1 MRRDM
6 RKVILA
12 SSSPR
17 RRELL
22 ATLAL
27 PYEISTA
34 PVEETLLE
42 SESPKDAVRRLA
54 LAKAK
59 AIRTADS
66 QDVILAADTI
76 VVFKG
81 KILGKPRDESEAKE
95 MLLALRGDWHLVF
108 TGVAVLAP
116 PSLELLAVECTQV
129 LMRDYSLEEIEA
141 YVSSGKAMDKAGAY
155 GVQDEG
161 FRPVAEIKGCY
172 TNVMGLPLCL
182 TVELLGKVGFDFEA
196 SPVQICERA
205 TPPEFKGS
213 HTLRPLPGC

>member
-1 MRRDM
+1 M

-17 RRELL
+17 RRELM
-22 ATLAL
+22 ANLAL
-27 PYEISTA
+27 PYEISFA
-34 PVEETLLE
+34 SVEETPLGN
-42 SESPKDAVRRLA
+42 ESPKDVVQRLA

-59 AIRTADS
+59 AVQS
-66 QDVILAADTI
+66 FNPQDVILAADTI

-81 KILGKPRDESEAKE
+81 KILGKPKDEAEAKE
-95 MLLALRGDWHLVF
+95 MLLALRGNWHLVF

-116 PSLELLAVECTQV
+116 PSLELLAVECTKV
-129 LMRDYSLEEIEA
+129 LMRDYPLEEIEA

-161 FRPVAEIKGCY
+161 FRPVARIRGCY

-182 TVELLGKVGFDFEA
+182 TAELLGKVGFNFEA
-196 SPVQICERA
+196 SPIEICKRA
-205 TPPEFKGS
+205 TPPEFRGS
-213 HTLRPLPGC
+213 HALRPLQGC

>member
-1 MRRDM
+1 M

-34 PVEETLLE
+34 PVEETPLE
-42 SESPKDAVRRLA
+42 NESPKDLVQRLA

-59 AIRTADS
+59 AIRTTNS
-66 QDVILAADTI
+66 QDIILAADTI
-76 VVFKG
+76 VVFKD
-81 KILGKPRDESEAKE
+81 KILGKPKDEAEAKE
-95 MLLALRGDWHLVF
+95 MLLALRGNWHVVF
-108 TGVAVLAP
+108 TGIAVLAP

-141 YVSSGKAMDKAGAY
+141 YVNSGRAMDKAGAY

-161 FRPVAEIKGCY
+161 FRPVAKIRGCY

-182 TVELLGKVGFDFEA
+182 TAELLGKVGFNFEA
-196 SPVQICERA
+196 SPVQICEMA
-205 TPPEFKGS
+205 TPPEFRGS
-213 HTLRPLPGC
+213 HASRPLQGC

>member
-1 MRRDM
+1 MP
-6 RKVILA
+6 KVILA

-34 PVEETLLE
+34 PVEETPLE
-42 SESPKDAVRRLA
+42 NESPKDLVQRLA

-59 AIRTADS
+59 AIRTTNS
-66 QDVILAADTI
+66 QDIILAADTI
-76 VVFKG
+76 VVFKD
-81 KILGKPRDESEAKE
+81 KILGKPKDEAEAKE
-95 MLLALRGDWHLVF
+95 MLLALRGNWHVVF
-108 TGVAVLAP
+108 TGIAVLAP

-141 YVSSGKAMDKAGAY
+141 YVNSGRAMDKAGAY

-182 TVELLGKVGFDFEA
+182 TAELLGKVGFNFEA

-205 TPPEFKGS
+205 TPPEFRGS
-213 HTLRPLPGC
+213 HALRPLQGC